1 MPFGQIR
8 ARIATQIQ
16 PASGGGGVTR
26 LELFLDLV
34 FVYAFLNVTNLMA
47 ANLHPRGLL
56 QGTLVVLLLWR
67 CWVSCAWLGN
77 VIRLDRGLLPPI
89 MVVLTTAILLIGVA
103 IPEAFTDRP
112 GGLPG
117 PLVFVVGFLL
127 VRLVVLVIVAS
138 TQWESGRMRRSLLR
152 AWLPLAGS
160 ASLLLL
166 AALLPAH
173 LPGSVDGGHVRLALF
188 LAATVVDY
196 LAVWNIGVGRWQ
208 IVSTRHW
215 AERHSLIVL
224 IALGETII
232 SVGTS
237 RGLVGNPPITWS
249 VIGGSLLAI
258 VIASVLWWTYFDI
271 ARPAVEQALA
281 RTSGVA
287 RSLLGRDAYVLLHLP
302 MIGGLILLA
311 LGLKRGLSATEV
323 TTAHRWD
330 TFSTV
335 ILYSG
340 VELYLLGLFAL
351 EWRSIRLA
359 GRSPLL
365 GIVLVPALLPL
376 AIHLPVSGALA
387 LLAGA
392 TTSLVVADRTV
403 FRQRHRSLHGAITP
417 EETHGTH
424 ITPKELF
431 LDLVFVYTFIQVIV
445 LMARQP
451 SVVGVI
457 HGLTVL
463 ALLWWVWCHYAWLGS
478 AVRSESGPV
487 RLTVLVIVA
496 LTLVLGI
503 AIPQAFSHVSGGL
516 PGPLI
521 VVTCYLL
528 LRILHFGSFW
538 LVAQRNPALR
548 RKVLRA
554 AVPAAAAMVLLLYSV
569 LAFPPA
575 DEPAS
580 ISPVGTALWVA
591 AALVELGGG
600 YLVGRSN
607 WQIRSVEHWTERYAL
622 IILIA
627 FGEVVI
633 STGLAVAGQPIS
645 GPVGIAITL
654 SVVVLSTL
662 WWVYFG
668 VDAVLGQQAVQNQTG
683 VAQWA
688 MARDAY
694 TYLHLPM
701 VVGLVSLAYGLRTTL
716 ALVADRPDAG
726 SMPLG
731 HFTLF
736 GGVVVYL
743 LADQL
748 FWWRTQRQARWL
760 RVGGI
765 LLVVALTPA
774 TRPLP
779 ALWALGL
786 LAAVSLGLVVI
797 DSIRSTEL
805 RRALQEPSS
814 QMP

>member
-1 MPFGQIR
+1 MPRRPIR

-16 PASGGGGVTR
+16 LATGGGGVTR

-34 FVYAFLNVTNLMA
+34 FVYAFLNVTNLMSE
-47 ANLHPRGLL
+47 NLNPRGLL
-56 QGTLVVLLLWR
+56 QGALVVLLLWR
-67 CWVSCAWLGN
+67 CWISCAWLGN
-77 VIRLDRGLLPPI
+77 VIQLDRGLLPPI
-89 MVVLTTAILLIGVA
+89 MVMLTTAILLISIA
-103 IPEAFTDRP
+103 IPEAFTDQP

-117 PLVFVVGFLL
+117 PLVFAISFLL
-127 VRLVVLVIVAS
+127 VRLVVLVLATEAQRDS
-138 TQWESGRMRRSLLR
+138 MHRRGSLLR
-152 AWLPLAGS
+152 AWTPVAGS

-173 LPGSVDGGHVRLALF
+173 LPPSSNREQIRLALF

-196 LAVWNIGVGRWQ
+196 ISTWNVGAGSWQ
-208 IVSTRHW
+208 VVSTRHW
-215 AERHSLIVL
+215 AERHSLIML

-232 SVGTS
+232 SIGTS
-237 RGLVGNPPITWS
+237 RGLVGDPPITWS

-258 VIASVLWWTYFDI
+258 VIVAVLWWTYFDI
-271 ARPAVEQALA
+271 ARPAVEQALEQA
-281 RTSGVA
+281 SGVA

-302 MIGGLILLA
+302 MIGGLILLS
-311 LGLKRGLSATEV
+311 LGFKHGLSATEG
-323 TTAHRWD
+323 TTAHDWD
-330 TFSTV
+330 ALSTV

-340 VELYLLGLFAL
+340 VGLYLLGLFAL

-365 GIVLVPALLPL
+365 GIVLVSALLPL
-376 AIHLPVSGALA
+376 AIRLPVLGALA
-387 LLAGA
+387 LLAAA

-403 FRQRHRSLHGAITP
+403 FRRRHRSLHEVITP
-417 EETHGTH
+417 TEIQGTD

-431 LDLVFVYTFIQVIV
+431 FDLVFVYTFIQVIV

-451 SVVGVI
+451 SVVGLV

-487 RLTVLVIVA
+487 RLAVLVIVA
-496 LTLVLGI
+496 LTLVLGL

-528 LRILHFGSFW
+528 LRILHISSFW
-538 LVAQRNPALR
+538 LVARRNPGLR

-554 AVPAAAAMVLLLYSV
+554 AVPAAVAVALLLYSV

-580 ISPVGTALWVA
+580 ISPIGTVLWVT

-600 YLVGRSN
+600 YLVGRTN

-633 STGLAVAGQPIS
+633 STGLAVADQPIS
-645 GPVGIAITL
+645 GPVTIAITL
-654 SVVVLSTL
+654 SVLMLSTL

-668 VDAVLGQQAVQNQTG
+668 IDAILGQRIIETRTG
-683 VAQWA
+683 LAQWA
-688 MARDAY
+688 LARDAY

-726 SMPLG
+726 STPLG
-731 HFTLF
+731 HVTLF

-748 FWWRTQRQARWL
+748 FWWRIQRPVRWV
-760 RVGGI
+760 RVGGA
-765 LLVVALTPA
+765 LLVATLTPA
-774 TRPLP
+774 TMPLP

-786 LAAVSLGLVVI
+786 LTTVSIGLVMI
-797 DSIRSTEL
+797 DSIRSTGL
-805 RRALQEPSS
+805 RRALYEPPT
-814 QMP
+814 QTR